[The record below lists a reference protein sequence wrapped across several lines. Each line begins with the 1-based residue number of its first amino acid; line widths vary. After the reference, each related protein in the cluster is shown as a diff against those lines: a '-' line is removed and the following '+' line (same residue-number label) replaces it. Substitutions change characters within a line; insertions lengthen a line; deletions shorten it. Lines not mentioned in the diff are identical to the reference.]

1 LRYTV
6 ENFLPQ
12 QHARWGDDLK
22 DLQDMLGEIHDL
34 DVLWSTAIDSRV
46 NAFSDVESRKRWRE
60 NLNLER
66 NKRIARY
73 RAKMVGKQS
82 LWRQW
87 RTELPS
93 GPQLRAAATSRLR
106 TWAGYLDPD
115 FGNSQ
120 RVAQVS
126 QLMYDQLKNADF
138 IAGDSALVSNAVT
151 RQSFPR
157 MQPGRQPVLNLEFEP
172 RLILQAAALMHD
184 VGRAKGSKNH
194 QKKTYKMIRR
204 LDRPLGYS
212 ARELDL
218 AAMVARYHR
227 GALPRP
233 RAKIMQQLDLPDR
246 PIATLLAAILRLA
259 VALVQ
264 RQQQNGPRSNG
275 ASQNLPSKSRQ
286 PADADSRQKRIEFYV
301 SNDQLLV
308 RLEGYSALDRS
319 AQEIAAARHLLET
332 VIRRPIIVRPLRA
345 AATLNKIP
353 RISMRQDV
361 NAAAVRE
368 QGMQNRRNKGTRVTS
383 LRSEA
388 A

>member
-1 LRYTV
+1 
-6 ENFLPQ
+6 
-12 QHARWGDDLK
+12 
-22 DLQDMLGEIHDL
+22 
-34 DVLWSTAIDSRV
+34 
-46 NAFSDVESRKRWRE
+46 
-60 NLNLER
+60 
-66 NKRIARY
+66 
-73 RAKMVGKQS
+73 
-82 LWRQW
+82 
-87 RTELPS
+87 
-93 GPQLRAAATSRLR
+93 
-106 TWAGYLDPD
+106 
-115 FGNSQ
+115 
-120 RVAQVS
+120 
-126 QLMYDQLKNADF
+126 
-138 IAGDSALVSNAVT
+138 
-151 RQSFPR
+151 
-157 MQPGRQPVLNLEFEP
+157 
-172 RLILQAAALMHD
+172 
-184 VGRAKGSKNH
+184 
-194 QKKTYKMIRR
+194 MIRR

-275 ASQNLPSKSRQ
+275 ASQNLPSNSRQ

-361 NAAAVRE
+361 NATAVRE
-368 QGMQNRRNKGTRVTS
+368 QGIQNRRNKGTRVTS

>member
-1 LRYTV
+1 
-6 ENFLPQ
+6 
-12 QHARWGDDLK
+12 
-22 DLQDMLGEIHDL
+22 
-34 DVLWSTAIDSRV
+34 
-46 NAFSDVESRKRWRE
+46 
-60 NLNLER
+60 
-66 NKRIARY
+66 
-73 RAKMVGKQS
+73 
-82 LWRQW
+82 
-87 RTELPS
+87 
-93 GPQLRAAATSRLR
+93 
-106 TWAGYLDPD
+106 
-115 FGNSQ
+115 
-120 RVAQVS
+120 
-126 QLMYDQLKNADF
+126 
-138 IAGDSALVSNAVT
+138 
-151 RQSFPR
+151 
-157 MQPGRQPVLNLEFEP
+157 LEFEP

-264 RQQQNGPRSNG
+264 RQQQNGPRSSG
-275 ASQNLPSKSRQ
+275 ASQNLPSNSML
-286 PADADSRQKRIEFYV
+286 PAYADSRQKRIEFYV

-361 NAAAVRE
+361 NATAVRE
-368 QGMQNRRNKGTRVTS
+368 QGMRNRRNKGTRVTS